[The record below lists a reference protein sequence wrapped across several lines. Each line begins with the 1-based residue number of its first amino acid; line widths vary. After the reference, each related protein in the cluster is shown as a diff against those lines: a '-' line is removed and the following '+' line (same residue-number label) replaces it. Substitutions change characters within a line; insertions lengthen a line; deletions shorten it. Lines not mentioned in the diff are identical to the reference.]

1 MTDSTQW
8 QAIGG
13 GTWRAIPTDRRVRL
27 QRVTRVA
34 RLMDRAVRV
43 PGTRFTLGFDAL
55 IGLLPVVGDWATGAI
70 GVWAIY
76 QAWRMGAPRAL
87 LGRMATNLVID
98 AAIGSVPVVGDLF
111 DIGWRAQARNADLLT
126 DWVERSAEHG
136 R

>member
-1 MTDSTQW
+1 
-8 QAIGG
+8 
-13 GTWRAIPTDRRVRL
+13 
-27 QRVTRVA
+27 
-34 RLMDRAVRV
+34 
-43 PGTRFTLGFDAL
+43 
-55 IGLLPVVGDWATGAI
+55 
-70 GVWAIY
+70 
-76 QAWRMGAPRAL
+76 MGAPRAL